1 MVKPLTYWQI
11 KTELKAKEINSVYIF
26 AGEELF
32 LKRQIEE
39 LVKARLFADS
49 SADFNQDIFYAEQTR
64 LDKVLDTLR
73 TQPFLSDKRLVILKN
88 ADKFSQHEKSIIGFL
103 KEKNCK
109 NVLIL
114 ETEKTLSDK
123 FIKKLVEY
131 STVVLFTP
139 LQGAD
144 LNKWVSDYAKS
155 KGKKIDYNAIGLL
168 VEKVGNDLESLISS
182 LNKLCLYAGEQSVL
196 KEQDIEVLIKKTR
209 EDTRFTFLNALMSK
223 QTSRALEMAHEL
235 SRNGKHVSDL
245 IGLINWQFKR
255 LDKVKQLQQKGYS
268 QEAIIS
274 QLKIT
279 PYIYNIV
286 RKQAAAYTDQELA
299 KGFDLLLDADIAIKQ
314 GLKSPGLTLETL
326 IVCLCANSVSNFI
339 Y

>member
-39 LVKARLFADS
+39 LVKARLFAAS
-49 SADFNQDIFYAEQTR
+49 SAEFNQDIFYADQTSA
-64 LDKVLDTLR
+64 DKVLDTLR
-73 TQPFLSDKRLVILKN
+73 TQPFLSEKRLVILKN
-88 ADKFSQHEKSIIGFL
+88 ADKFSQYEKPLLDFL
-103 KEKNCK
+103 KEKRCK
-109 NVLIL
+109 NILIL

-123 FIKKLVEY
+123 FIKKLVPF
-131 STVVLFTP
+131 STPVLFSH
-139 LQGAD
+139 LQGQD
-144 LNKWVSDYAKS
+144 LNKWVNDYAQS
-155 KGKKIDYNAIGLL
+155 KGKKIDYNAIALL
-168 VEKVGNDLESLISS
+168 IEKIGNDLESIITS
-182 LNKLCLYAGEQSVL
+182 LNKLCLYSGAQSVL

-268 QEAIIS
+268 PATIIA

-286 RKQAAAYTDQELA
+286 KKQAATYTAQELA
-299 KGFDLLLDADIAIKQ
+299 KGFDLLLDSDIAIKQ

-326 IVCLCANSVSNFI
+326 IVCLCANN
-339 Y
+339 